1 MAIEDTFY
9 PVHYRIEITN
19 LTGAEPKNGFID
31 DKKPEEYAVDT
42 NFPTTLAFSKAKE
55 RANMRWLLLIETL
68 EERIAPIRIQN
79 VVATGATEDAEAT
92 TFAFTITVDRPE
104 YLDTEDETSTPD
116 RLQGADAVKR
126 WVARSLIVDQKSNR
140 EIYNPEIVDTVV
152 QGPIILELVAE
163 APAADLA
170 TAEGAITV
178 TEITM

>member
-9 PVHYRIEITN
+9 PAHFRIEVTN
-19 LTGAEPKNGFID
+19 LTGAAPKNGFVD
-31 DKKPEEYAVDT
+31 ATKPEEYAST
-42 NFPTTLAFSKAKE
+42 SAFPSTLAASEAKE
-55 RANMRWLLLIETL
+55 RANMRWLQMIETI

-79 VVATGATEDAEAT
+79 IVATGADENTEAS

-104 YLDTEDETSTPD
+104 YLDTEDELNAPT

-126 WVARSLIVDQKSNR
+126 WVAKSLMVTLRTNR
-140 EIYNPEIVDTVV
+140 EIYNPTTIDSVV